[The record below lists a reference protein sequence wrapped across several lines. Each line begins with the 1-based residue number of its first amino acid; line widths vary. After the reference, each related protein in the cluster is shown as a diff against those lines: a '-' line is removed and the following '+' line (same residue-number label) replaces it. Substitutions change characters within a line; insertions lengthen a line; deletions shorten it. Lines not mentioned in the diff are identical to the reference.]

1 MRSSNETVEDCATC
15 VGRMTGHYYDYFN
28 TLQQQQQQQQVTCW
42 WLHIGS
48 QLSSFTIY
56 NHTGWLLT

>member
-1 MRSSNETVEDCATC
+1 
-15 VGRMTGHYYDYFN
+15 MTGHYYDYFN
-28 TLQQQQQQQQVTCW
+28 TLQQQQQQQQQQVTCW